1 MSKKQDNI
9 LICVTGGGTGGHV
22 EPLRAVIHEL
32 NKHHAHIFWIGGA
45 NSVEER
51 VAGDMGIK
59 FVGVRVGKLR
69 RYFALNNIIDI
80 FNVAIGYLQCLVML
94 IRHRPDVL
102 FSKAGYVSVPA
113 ILAAATLRIPVV
125 AHESDTVIGLA
136 NHIAQIVAKRFCTG
150 FAMPFYG
157 EKYNNKMVFTGNPVC
172 SEINTKSDL
181 KLPDGKPILVI
192 LGGSQGSKV
201 LNKVIWELLP
211 RLLKKY
217 IVVHQVGPLN
227 TAEAKLHYTKLM
239 KIEQNGYMWRGYYN
253 RPDLAHLLTKANLVI
268 SRAGANA
275 IADLSYYAVPAI
287 LIPLP
292 TASAN
297 HQLINAQYVV
307 ERGGAVMLNQA
318 DVSPHRLYDLIE
330 HLLSR
335 QSGLESMSRDI
346 AKINPKNAAERVAKE
361 VLEVAKGAK

>member
-1 MSKKQDNI
+1 MSIKQDKI

-22 EPLRAVIHEL
+22 EPLRAVIDVL
-32 NKHHAHIFWIGGA
+32 NKHHAQIFWIGGA

-51 VAGDMGIK
+51 AAGDMGIK

-69 RYFALNNIIDI
+69 RYFALDNIIDI
-80 FNVAIGYLQCLVML
+80 INVVFGYLQCLVTL
-94 IRHRPDVL
+94 IRRRPDVL

-157 EKYNNKMVFTGNPVC
+157 EKYNNKMVFTGNPVR
-172 SEINTKSDL
+172 SETETKSDL
-181 KLPDGKPILVI
+181 KLPDGKPVLAI

-217 IVVHQVGPLN
+217 VVVHQVGPLN
-227 TAEAKLHYTKLM
+227 TSEAKLHYAKLLKSE
-239 KIEQNGYMWRGYYN
+239 KIGYIWTGYYN
-253 RPDLAHLLTKANLVI
+253 RPGMARLLTKANLVI

-275 IADLSYYAVPAI
+275 IADLSYYATPAV

-292 TASAN
+292 SASAN

-307 ERGGAVMLNQA
+307 ERGGAVMLSQA
-318 DVSPHRLYDLIE
+318 DASPNRLYDLIE

-335 QSGLESMSRDI
+335 RSGLESMSRDI

-361 VLEVAKGAK
+361 VLEVAKGEK

>member
-1 MSKKQDNI
+1 MNTKHKQL
-9 LICVTGGGTGGHV
+9 LIAVTGGGTGGHV
-22 EPLRAVIHEL
+22 EPLRAVIGVL
-32 NKHHAHIFWIGGA
+32 NLDHVHIYWIGGA
-45 NSVEER
+45 NSLEER
-51 VAGDMGIK
+51 AAEDLGIK
-59 FVGVRVGKLR
+59 FVRVRVGKLR
-69 RYFALNNIIDI
+69 RYFALANVIDI
-80 FNVAIGYLQCLVML
+80 FNVIIGYLQCLITL
-94 IRHRPDVL
+94 LRHRPDVL

-136 NHIAQIVAKRFCTG
+136 NHIAQIVATRFCTG

-157 EKYNNKMVFTGNPVC
+157 EKYNNKMVFTGNPVR
-172 SEINTKSDL
+172 SESNAKSDL
-181 KLPDGKPILVI
+181 KFADEKPILVI

-201 LNKVIWELLP
+201 LNTVVWELLP

-217 IVVHQVGPLN
+217 NLVHQVGAQN
-227 TAEAKLHYTKLM
+227 VGEAKMRFEKLS
-239 KIEQNGYMWRGYYN
+239 KSDQTGYLWRAYFD
-253 RPDLAHLLTKANLVI
+253 RPDLAYILTKAKLVI

-275 IADLSYYAVPAI
+275 IADLSYYSVPAV

-318 DVSPHRLYDLIE
+318 DVSPDRLFELIE

-335 QSGLESMSRDI
+335 QSGLESMSRAI
-346 AKINPKNAAERVAKE
+346 AKINPKNAAEQVATEILK
-361 VLEVAKGAK
+361 VARGET